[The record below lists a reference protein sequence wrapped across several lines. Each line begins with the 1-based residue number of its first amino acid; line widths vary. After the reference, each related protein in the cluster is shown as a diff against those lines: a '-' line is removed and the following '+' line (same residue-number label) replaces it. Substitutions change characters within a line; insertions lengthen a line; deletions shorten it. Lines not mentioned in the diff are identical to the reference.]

1 MSSRTERPHK
11 EALLR
16 FPLGILGFEDVNEY
30 VLQSRGESPVWELCA
45 ADKDYPRFIVFA
57 AESIAAGYRPELS
70 RETMARLGA
79 ISGEELTYFA
89 VAVISK
95 DIGKT
100 TVNLR
105 SPVAVNFSAG
115 LAAQVVLENDY
126 PMRYPIFKED
136 GGLD

>member
-1 MSSRTERPHK
+1 MT
-11 EALLR
+11 
-16 FPLGILGFEDVNEY
+16 
-30 VLQSRGESPVWELCA
+30 C
-45 ADKDYPRFIVFA
+45 
-57 AESIAAGYRPELS
+57 
-70 RETMARLGA
+70 LGA
-79 ISGEELTYFA
+79 ISREELTYYA
-89 VAVISK
+89 IAVISD

-105 SPVAVNFSAG
+105 SPVAVSFSAG